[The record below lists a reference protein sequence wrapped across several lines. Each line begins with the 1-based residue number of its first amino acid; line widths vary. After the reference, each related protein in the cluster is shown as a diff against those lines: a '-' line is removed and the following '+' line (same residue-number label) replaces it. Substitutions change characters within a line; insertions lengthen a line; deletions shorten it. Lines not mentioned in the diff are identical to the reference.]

1 MANEHIYV
9 CTTLGL
15 PLYNNPDLCGSSDA
29 TPNPQS
35 IDSDFFSRN
44 LLFIVKNF
52 MDPLEVINKHQVL
65 KIGVLHPLFCI
76 GMLGKSTRY
85 ST

>member
-15 PLYNNPDLCGSSDA
+15 PHYNNPDLCGSSDA

-52 MDPLEVINKHQVL
+52 IDPLENDQARRPSAMAKNHEL
-65 KIGVLHPLFCI
+65 L
-76 GMLGKSTRY
+76 
-85 ST
+85 